1 MGLGSNRVKPSHLAA
16 SALTPFE
23 TSTPLPAMAGKTE
36 TGGDAADKSDEE
48 QVRTLLGGT
57 PNALLGPILVVAV
70 IAIIETAN
78 AFHFKFPNPPAI
90 LLTICVFSAFTGGMK
105 TGLFSATATCLY
117 LSGFYASPPWSFRYT
132 EDDFLR
138 VLVHIVTTPS
148 VVIMAALSKR
158 AADRFAE
165 VTLRQEREHSASL
178 IDLLAARRKAEL
190 ELQQAKEAAE
200 AANRAKTYFLANV
213 SHEIRTP
220 MNGILGM
227 TNLALDTELTREQRD
242 YLDTVKSSAEALLV
256 LLNDLLDFSKIE
268 AGKLALDPEPFDLAA
283 LLGDTMRTFALRAQ
297 EKGLELAYHLPRE
310 IPTAVIGDE
319 QRLRQVLVNLVGN
332 AVKFTPR
339 GEVVVR
345 LRLVTTAKQGA
356 RIAFRVSDT
365 GIGIPREKRD
375 AVFEAFT
382 QADGSTTRKFG
393 GTGLG
398 LSISSRLVEAM
409 GGTLRLESEVGKG
422 TSFEFEVSFRI
433 AEGAPTV
440 AAPTELERRRALVV
454 EPRETTRSIVID
466 QLEGFG
472 IEVIGAAN
480 GSAAIAVASTARP
493 PIDFAFINASLEDG
507 DGFDLAAELRKTCGV
522 APIMLLT
529 AVNQSE
535 GAVRCRELSI
545 STYVTKPAKPQRLFD
560 AAMVA
565 LDLAPA
571 DDGPKSF
578 RPRREGRSLSVLVAE
593 DSAVNRKLFLRVLE
607 KHGHRAKAV
616 GDGRAALEEALE
628 GDYDVVLM
636 DIQMPI
642 MDGLESAA
650 ALRREEKKRGTHLPL
665 IAVTAH
671 AMKGDRERCLA
682 AGFDGY
688 VVKPIEVDALFGEI
702 ERLVPSSQRLDLPSQ
717 PPPIRALE
725 ASLAGRRSEPD
736 LDPKLLDLGAAIKR
750 AGDDVE
756 LARELAS
763 IFLDECPGWLRDLE
777 RALATGDLETA
788 TRAAHTIKGA
798 VDHWGS
804 QRAFDTAL
812 RLERFG
818 REKKL
823 EDARR
828 LLPELRRQLD
838 VFSPLLREFA
848 RKPAS
853 EPSLGAR

>member
-1 MGLGSNRVKPSHLAA
+1 MDRRQTRVKAREE
-16 SALTPFE
+16 PFFDAP
-23 TSTPLPAMAGKTE
+23 TVIDSTLAMAERTE
-36 TGGDAADKSDEE
+36 AGGAADKNDEE
-48 QVRTLLGGT
+48 QVRRLLGGT
-57 PNALLGPILVVAV
+57 PNAFLGPILVVAV

-78 AFHFKFPNPPAI
+78 FFHFKFPNPPAI
-90 LLTICVFSAFTGGMK
+90 LLTMCVFSAFTGGMRA
-105 TGLFSATATCLY
+105 GIFSALATCLY
-117 LSGFYASPPWSFRYT
+117 LAGFYASPTWSFRYT

-138 VLVHIVTTPS
+138 VLVHVVTTPS

-178 IDLLAARRKAEL
+178 LDLLAARRKAEI
-190 ELQQAKEAAE
+190 ELQQAKDAAE
-200 AANRAKTYFLANV
+200 VANRAKSYFLANV

-268 AGKLALDPEPFDLAA
+268 AGRLALDPERFDLSA
-283 LLGDTMRTFALRAQ
+283 LLGDTMRTFALRAH
-297 EKGLELAYHLPRE
+297 EKGLELAYHAARDV
-310 IPTAVIGDE
+310 PTALVGDE

-332 AVKFTPR
+332 AIKFTPR

-345 LRLVTTAKQGA
+345 VTLVSKTTTSARL
-356 RIAFRVSDT
+356 AFKVSDT

-375 AVFEAFT
+375 AIFEAFT

-398 LSISSRLVEAM
+398 LSISSRLVDAM
-409 GGTLRLESEVGKG
+409 GGNLRVESEVGKG
-422 TSFEFEVSFRI
+422 SSFEFEI
-433 AEGAPTV
+433 ALRV
-440 AAPTELERRRALVV
+440 ADDAVTEVPRRELEAKRALVV
-454 EPRETTRSIVID
+454 EPRETARSILVD
-466 QLEGFG
+466 ELEGLG
-472 IEVIGAAN
+472 LVVTGVADSRAALE
-480 GSAAIAVASTARP
+480 ASKKRP
-493 PIDFAFINASLEDG
+493 SFDLAYVNATLADG
-507 DGFDLAAELRKTCGV
+507 DGFDLAAALRDTTGV
-522 APIMLLT
+522 APVMLLT

-545 STYVTKPAKPQRLFD
+545 PTYVTKPAKPRRLLE
-560 AAMVA
+560 AALVA

-571 DDGPKSF
+571 DDGPKSV
-578 RPRREGRSLSVLVAE
+578 RTRREGRSLDVLVAE
-593 DSAVNRKLFLRVLE
+593 DSAVNRKLFLRILE

-616 GDGRAALEEALE
+616 SDGRAALQEAL
-628 GDYDVVLM
+628 GGSYDVVLM

-650 ALRREEKKRGTHLPL
+650 ALRKEEKKSGSHLPL

-702 ERLVPSSQRLDLPSQ
+702 ERLVPSSQRLDFPSA
-717 PPPIRALE
+717 PPPIRTLE
-725 ASLAGRRSEPD
+725 ASLAGRRSDPD
-736 LDPKLLDLGAAIKR
+736 LDPKLFDLAAAIKR

-756 LARELAS
+756 LAKELAS
-763 IFLDECPGWLRDLE
+763 IFLDECPGWLRDL
-777 RALATGDLETA
+777 ADGLEAKDFEKA

-804 QRAFDTAL
+804 QRAFDAAL
-812 RLERFG
+812 RLERLG

-823 EDARR
+823 EDAKR
-828 LLPELRRQLD
+828 LLPELQKQLEALFP
-838 VFSPLLREFA
+838 VLRDFA
-848 RKPAS
+848 QKPVS
-853 EPSLGAR
+853 ERSKGDARP